1 MSLLKDFYKRLDIK
15 ELGNSVYQVK
25 IKLNKT
31 HNIFKGHFPNNPVTP
46 GVCMMQIIKESVES
60 ISQKKLQLAKLTNVK
75 FMAIINPEKNDE
87 LSLNIEINEAED
99 LLKVKNTTSFDETV
113 ALKFSGEFKFV

>member
-87 LSLNIEINEAED
+87 LSLNIEINETED